1 MPLSSATEQALAQQL
16 LTNINSEKYKSWN
29 YLFQQPFDLSQTP
42 GYLDVVSKPLDLET
56 VQKNLN
62 ATVGTNP
69 AAYTTF
75 AEFWTDLTNVFH
87 NAVKYHLGRQQT
99 KWIAKMAK
107 EMIKISNKERKSLDP
122 SVKKG
127 GSSASGAGANAAA
140 LPTKPSLKIKLGK
153 KKSEGKQLPAVAD
166 TTAAPT
172 TATPAAATSKPKLSL
187 KLKLPTA
194 ASAAAATPAPAT
206 SGTAAATS
214 TSTSEP
220 KSEPKL
226 SLKFKL
232 PTAASAAATVATTA
246 SEKSAKSAP
255 VKAKPTKPKLKL
267 KLSLGN
273 KMKAAATATAAA
285 AGAGAVV
292 LDSKTNPAKPPPAAA
307 ATAAATASTPT
318 TTPSAP
324 PQQPPAASTA
334 ASTGAAAATASAK
347 IQIKPAPGRGKELPK
362 GAVASA
368 ASASTTTTPTTTPIA
383 PVKKGKELPKAV
395 TSASAAATSTT
406 ATTTTKKKK
415 VSTKKKKAA
424 STGGAVAATIAGSN
438 SSSSNGKPTLP
449 APTKQQCLKV
459 VAGLRRRQQKHIAW
473 FVQPISDKSILPD
486 YKAKIPHPMDLNT
499 LQLRLEKDMYKDVP
513 TFSRDI
519 RRIFANCLRY
529 NTSIKDSLRPVA
541 VQVAQT
547 AEQLMMQFLGRSAAA
562 AAAGQ
567 GQPYPPLLF
576 CWKLCIE
583 ILDTLYNLVN
593 PADGQPVA
601 LYFLH
606 PVSYY
611 CGGQFPTDYLQKI
624 AKPMDFGT
632 VTAELLEGRYQTVD
646 AFCSDCKLVITN
658 CLKYYE
664 ERDDGRLYTEQA
676 TRLRE
681 CLIRP
686 LDQLVRYAKSIKG
699 ISDRA
704 KTIQPLPPPPDGLLM
719 ESLQELRAS
728 TYSDK
733 ATKITEPAMGP
744 FEKPVS
750 LADFADY
757 AEYVNEPMDLQ
768 AVERKIKAGQYETPE
783 DFEYDVNLIFRN
795 CEMYNARRNGDHLVA
810 MAKFGG
816 RQFRRMFYSKMRA
829 FEDPS
834 SVPLPKAERPESITQ
849 QDRSASG
856 AGTPSPP
863 SKKTKIEAGGISKSK
878 AGPRISL
885 TAAQVSSA
893 AQNAARGGAKSPNNS
908 AVRKPASQSVPKSN
922 QPIPLHIAIARVKE
936 AFPLR
941 RAVKSL
947 QSWEADCARY
957 FKELMRH
964 PWISAARPKFIFHVP
979 VPVLFPELLEAY
991 AAKIRKQMD
1000 LTTVECTLLAGNRYA
1015 GPEDFV
1021 SDVAL
1026 VFANATRFNKDGRD
1040 VGDPLSCAYYDA
1052 SVHLLKY
1059 AQWLSMELLSDH
1071 VVENDHVDEPTSD
1084 GLPPFSWKLS
1094 TGNRKKARVE
1104 MEVLV
1109 LKEPIDK
1116 SLEGDRW
1123 SWHEAECEK
1132 LLKALR
1138 HQSDLRYM
1146 TFFIQ
1151 AHYPAD
1157 YTAFI
1162 SKPMDWEKVQR
1173 TLKKRQYD
1181 KFGDIIDDLRLIFLN
1196 ALKYNARLMGTDTV
1210 SGRAYE
1216 AAKYMSAKLEASISK
1231 LLFSVGD
1238 RLERERIDH
1247 ANAEREIEAAER
1259 AEDAA
1264 IRAAWKKE
1272 PDKPG
1277 AAPMPIRNEAMQQK
1291 IRQVRRAQRRE
1302 TADFEIP
1309 FFEEDDGQHERSYFE
1324 VVKFQKAM
1332 FEKQRQELS
1341 KMRQSGAAIG
1351 AGVYGRLLQRN
1362 LAQGWAEKEA
1372 EKTKASVQQP
1382 PAAQEGDDSKYET
1395 NQTSNASSVLE
1406 VLEREGRGPMQVKLL
1421 AQKAKPKKR
1430 KRPLLSLDFD

>member
-1 MPLSSATEQALAQQL
+1 MPLLSATEQALAQQL

-62 ATVGTNP
+62 ATVGAN
-69 AAYTTF
+69 ADAYTTF
-75 AEFWTDLTNVFH
+75 GEFWTDLTNVFH
-87 NAVKYHLGRQQT
+87 NAVTYHTGRQQT

-107 EMIKISNKERKSLDP
+107 EMIKIANKERKTLDP
-122 SVKKG
+122 TMKKG
-127 GSSASGAGANAAA
+127 ASANDAAA
-140 LPTKPSLKIKLGK
+140 PAKPSLKIKLGK
-153 KKSEGKQLPAVAD
+153 KKSEGKQLPVVA
-166 TTAAPT
+166 AGAPGVSDT
-172 TATPAAATSKPKLSL
+172 TATPTAIPEATSKPKLSL

-194 ASAAAATPAPAT
+194 ASVATATPASAT
-206 SGTAAATS
+206 SGAAAISASES
-214 TSTSEP
+214 TST
-220 KSEPKL
+220 SEPKL

-232 PTAASAAATVATTA
+232 PTAASAVATAATATA
-246 SEKSAKSAP
+246 AKPAKAVP

-273 KMKAAATATAAA
+273 KMKAAAAATAAA
-285 AGAGAVV
+285 AGAGAVA
-292 LDSKTNPAKPPPAAA
+292 LDSKANTAKQPP
-307 ATAAATASTPT
+307 TTASTPT
-318 TTPSAP
+318 TTTSAP
-324 PQQPPAASTA
+324 PQQPP
-334 ASTGAAAATASAK
+334 
-347 IQIKPAPGRGKELPK
+347 PAPGRGKELPK
-362 GAVASA
+362 GAVASTA
-368 ASASTTTTPTTTPIA
+368 LASTTPIA
-383 PVKKGKELPKAV
+383 PVKKGKELPKA
-395 TSASAAATSTT
+395 TASTT

-415 VSTKKKKAA
+415 VSNKKKKVA
-424 STGGAVAATIAGSN
+424 STGGAVAASIAGGN
-438 SSSSNGKPTLP
+438 SSSSNGKPALP
-449 APTKQQCLKV
+449 AATKQQCLKV

-473 FVQPISDKSILPD
+473 FAQPVADKAILPD

-513 TFSRDI
+513 TFTRDI
-519 RRIFANCLRY
+519 RRILANCLRY

-547 AEQLMMQFLGRSAAA
+547 VEQLMMQFLGRSAAA
-562 AAAGQ
+562 TAAGQ

-681 CLIRP
+681 CLVQP
-686 LDQLVRYAKSIKG
+686 LDQLVRYAKSIRG

-704 KTIQPLPPPPDGLLM
+704 KTIQPLPPAPDVLLM
-719 ESLQELRAS
+719 ESLQELRAL
-728 TYSDK
+728 TYTDK

-750 LADFADY
+750 LAAFADY
-757 AEYVNEPMDLQ
+757 AQYVNEPMDLQ

-795 CEMYNARRNGDHLVA
+795 CEVYNARRNGDHLVA

-816 RQFRRMFYSKMRA
+816 RQFRKMFYSKMRA

-834 SVPLPKAERPESITQ
+834 SVPPPKAERPDAITQ
-849 QDRSASG
+849 QDRSVSG

-863 SKKTKIEAGGISKSK
+863 SKKIKIEAGGVSKSK

-885 TAAQVSSA
+885 TAAQVSLA

-908 AVRKPASQSVPKSN
+908 AVRKPASQPVPKPN

-979 VPVLFPELLEAY
+979 VPVLFPELLEVY

-1059 AQWLSMELLSDH
+1059 ARWLSLELLSDH
-1071 VVENDHVDEPTSD
+1071 VVENDAVDEPTSD

-1094 TGNRKKARVE
+1094 TGNRKKARAE

-1123 SWHEAECEK
+1123 TWHEAECEK

-1173 TLKKRQYD
+1173 ALKKRQYD
-1181 KFGDIIDDLRLIFLN
+1181 KFGDVIDDLRLIFSN

-1238 RLERERIDH
+1238 RLERERIDN

-1277 AAPMPIRNEAMQQK
+1277 AAPMPNRNDAMQQK

-1324 VVKFQKAM
+1324 VIKFQKAM

-1341 KMRQSGAAIG
+1341 KMRQSAAAIG

-1372 EKTKASVQQP
+1372 EKSKASVEQP
-1382 PAAQEGDDSKYET
+1382 PVAPAADGSKNEV
-1395 NQTSNASSVLE
+1395 NPTSNASSVLE
-1406 VLEREGRGPMQVKLL
+1406 ELEREGRGPMQVKLL
-1421 AQKAKPKKR
+1421 APKVKPKKR

>member
-1 MPLSSATEQALAQQL
+1 MPLLSATDQALAQQL
-16 LTNINSEKYKSWN
+16 LTNINSDKYKSWN

-62 ATVGTNP
+62 ADTITNSS
-69 AAYTTF
+69 AYTTF

-87 NAVKYHLGRQQT
+87 NAVKYHMGRQQT

-107 EMIKISNKERKSLDP
+107 EMIKIANKERKSLNP
-122 SVKKG
+122 TAKKG
-127 GSSASGAGANAAA
+127 ANGTGGGANDIA
-140 LPTKPSLKIKLGK
+140 PPPKPSLKIKLGK
-153 KKSEGKQLPAVAD
+153 KKSEGKQMPA
-166 TTAAPT
+166 TAAGALGAS
-172 TATPAAATSKPKLSL
+172 ATPAAPPPTAAPPIVTSKPKLSL

-194 ASAAAATPAPAT
+194 ASAAATAAAGTTPAPAT
-206 SGTAAATS
+206 SAAAAT
-214 TSTSEP
+214 TSNEP
-220 KSEPKL
+220 TL
-226 SLKFKL
+226 SLKFKI
-232 PTAASAAATVATTA
+232 PTAASATTAAAAATA
-246 SEKSAKSAP
+246 AKPVKAVP

-273 KMKAAATATAAA
+273 KMKAAAAATAAA
-285 AGAGAVV
+285 AAAGA
-292 LDSKTNPAKPPPAAA
+292 PAVDPKATTAKAPAV
-307 ATAAATASTPT
+307 TATASTPT
-318 TTPSAP
+318 APP
-324 PQQPPAASTA
+324 PQQPQTA
-334 ASTGAAAATASAK
+334 PTSATTNTSAK

-362 GAVASA
+362 AVASA
-368 ASASTTTTPTTTPIA
+368 ASVSASTTTTTIPTPTA
-383 PVKKGKELPKAV
+383 KKGKELPKAV
-395 TSASAAATSTT
+395 TSAAASSTT

-415 VSTKKKKAA
+415 ASTKKKKAA
-424 STGGAVAATIAGSN
+424 STGGAVTAAIAASN
-438 SSSSNGKPTLP
+438 NSNNSKPTLP
-449 APTKQQCLKV
+449 VATKQQCLKV

-473 FVQPISDKSILPD
+473 FAQPVADKSILPD

-499 LQLRLEKDMYKDVP
+499 LQLRLEKDLYKDVP

-562 AAAGQ
+562 TAAGQ

-624 AKPMDFGT
+624 ANPMDFGT

-646 AFCSDCKLVITN
+646 AFCGDCKLVITN

-681 CLIRP
+681 CLVRP
-686 LDQLVRYAKSIKG
+686 LDQLVRYAKSVKG

-719 ESLQELRAS
+719 ETLQELRAL
-728 TYSDK
+728 TYTDK

-744 FEKPVS
+744 FEKPVT
-750 LADFADY
+750 LAAFPDY
-757 AEYVNEPMDLQ
+757 AQFVQEPMDLQ
-768 AVERKIKAGQYETPE
+768 AVERKTKAGQYETPE
-783 DFEYDVNLIFRN
+783 DFEYDVNLVFRN
-795 CEMYNARRNGDHLVA
+795 CEIYNARRNGDHLVA
-810 MAKFGG
+810 LAKYGA
-816 RQFRRMFYSKMRA
+816 RQFRKVFYSKMRA

-834 SVPLPKAERPESITQ
+834 SVPPPKAERPEVITQ
-849 QDRSASG
+849 QERSLSG

-863 SKKTKIEAGGISKSK
+863 SKKSKIESGGVSKAK

-893 AQNAARGGAKSPNNS
+893 AQNAARGGAKSPNNAS
-908 AVRKPASQSVPKSN
+908 TRKPVSQPPPKPN

-936 AFPLR
+936 TFPLR

-947 QSWEADCARY
+947 QPWEADCARY

-1026 VFANATRFNKDGRD
+1026 VFANAIRFNKDGRD

-1059 AQWLSMELLSDH
+1059 AQWLSLELLSDH
-1071 VVENDHVDEPTSD
+1071 VIESDHVDEPTSD

-1094 TGNRKKARVE
+1094 TGNRQKARTE

-1109 LKEPIDK
+1109 LKEPIEK

-1123 SWHEAECEK
+1123 TWHEAECEK

-1181 KFGDIIDDLRLIFLN
+1181 KFGDIIDDLRLIFSN
-1196 ALKYNARLMGTDTV
+1196 ALKYNARLMGTVTV

-1216 AAKYMSAKLEASISK
+1216 AAKYMSVKLEASISK

-1238 RLERERIDH
+1238 RIERERIDH

-1277 AAPMPIRNEAMQQK
+1277 AAPMPNRNEAMQQK

-1309 FFEEDDGQHERSYFE
+1309 FFDEEDDGQHERSYFE
-1324 VVKFQKAM
+1324 VIKFQKAM

-1341 KMRQSGAAIG
+1341 KMRQSAAAIG

-1362 LAQGWAEKEA
+1362 LAQGWAENEA
-1372 EKTKASVQQP
+1372 EKTKASVEQP
-1382 PAAQEGDDSKYET
+1382 PVAPAGDGSKNEIH
-1395 NQTSNASSVLE
+1395 QTSNASSVRE
-1406 VLEREGRGPMQVKLL
+1406 ELEREGRGPMQVKLL
-1421 AQKAKPKKR
+1421 APQAKAKKR
-1430 KRPLLSLDFD
+1430 KRPLFSLD